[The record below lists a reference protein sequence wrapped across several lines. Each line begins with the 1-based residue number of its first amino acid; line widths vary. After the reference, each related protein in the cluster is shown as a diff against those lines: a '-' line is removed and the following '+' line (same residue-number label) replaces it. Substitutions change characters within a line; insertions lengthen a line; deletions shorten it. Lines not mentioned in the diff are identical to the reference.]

1 MKKAKNAFLW
11 LCGIFALLPLG
22 GVGGGL
28 LGLLSSCDSDSLSDD
43 SYYTFTG
50 ETVASYVENRPDS
63 FAVFSQIV
71 KDAGEN
77 ALLSTYGHYTAFI
90 PTDMAFQAFFRE
102 HGTTVEQLTAEEKR
116 NIVYNHIIR
125 STSLDY
131 ATKDFQEGA
140 LPVTNMNGRF
150 MVIAYERNEQADR
163 NDIVVNQTGRIVAPD
178 IEVHNGIIHAINHV
192 LVPSDE
198 TLGALLDQMADYS
211 LFAEALRL
219 THLCD
224 SMAET
229 YDVTFQNP
237 FTSEFVNVLGY
248 KMKTLQQRR
257 LGYTVLAEPDEVL
270 RSAGISSLEEL
281 RRFAE
286 GYYGIEAAS
295 DPTDRRNALNRFVSY
310 HLLDRQMATNSLIYQ
325 GKNTS
330 ASAMDKRYEY
340 YETMLEN
347 RLIEVKAG
355 NKINTRRNGQYVGLD
370 ESRSNVSGMNG
381 FIHSLTSVLV
391 YDEDVMQQ
399 DVLNKRIRFDD
410 YSVAPELTNNNI
422 RWNLTNLD
430 GFGGYTMAPD
440 YCGDH
445 LRFNND
451 SKIIMWASEWWT
463 AHQADE
469 ISVRGWYDFT
479 MRMPPVPPGT
489 YEIRLGYRAEPWR
502 GIAQLFIDG
511 QIIGIPVDLSYTG
524 DMPQIGWVSDD
535 ETTDQGAENDKMMRN
550 RGYMKAPNSIF
561 TQNGNINLR
570 QDINSLR
577 IIIGTFTFQNY
588 APHYF
593 RAKNVDSENGEF
605 TMDYMEYVP
614 VSYIDQEGKD

>member
-1 MKKAKNAFLW
+1 MNIRLT
-11 LCGIFALLPLG
+11 LLLAA
-22 GVGGGL
+22 GL
-28 LGLLSSCDSDSLSDD
+28 LTACQDGDD
-43 SYYTFTG
+43 IGRESYYTFRG
-50 ETVASYVENRPDS
+50 ETVSSLCEHHPER
-63 FAVFSQIV
+63 FSMMHRVLRESGQ
-71 KDAGEN
+71 ET
-77 ALLSTYGHYTAFI
+77 LLATYGHYTAFL
-90 PTDMAFQAFFRE
+90 PTDSAFTQWLAERS
-102 HGTTVEQLTAEEKR
+102 TTLDALSAEEKR
-116 NIVYNHIIR
+116 DIVFNHIIR
-125 STSLDY
+125 STNIDFLS
-131 ATKDFQEGA
+131 KDFQEGA
-140 LPVTNMNGRF
+140 LPVTNMNGRY
-150 MVIAYERNEQADR
+150 MVIGYEHDAGAGR
-163 NDIVVNQTGRIVAPD
+163 NDIIVNRTGRIVEPD
-178 IEVHNGIIHAINHV
+178 IEVHNGVVHAIDHV

-198 TLGALLDQMADYS
+198 TLGALLDQMPDFTI
-211 LFAEALRL
+211 FAEALRL
-219 THLCD
+219 THLND

-229 YDVTFQNP
+229 YDMTFENP
-237 FTSEFVNVLGY
+237 FTTEFVNVVGY

-257 LGYTVLAEPDEVL
+257 LGFTVLAEPDDVM
-270 RSAGISSLEEL
+270 RRAGISSVADLT
-281 RRFAE
+281 RYAE
-286 GYYGIEAAS
+286 QYYGTSDAD
-295 DPTDRRNALNRFVSY
+295 DPTSRANALNRFVSY
-310 HLLDRQMATNSLIYQ
+310 HLLDRQMSTNTLIYQ

-330 ASAMDKRYEY
+330 QTAMDKRYEY
-340 YETMLEN
+340 YETMLRY

-355 NKINTRRNGQYVGLD
+355 NKINTRRTDAYVGLD
-370 ESRSNVSGMNG
+370 ESHSNISGLNG
-381 FIHSLTSVLV
+381 FIHRLTDMLV
-391 YDEDVMQQ
+391 YDEEVMQQ

-410 YSVAPELTNNNI
+410 YAVAPELTNNNI
-422 RWNLTNLD
+422 RWNLINLD

-445 LRFNND
+445 LRFNQD

-502 GIAQLFIDG
+502 GIAQLFVDG

-524 DMPQIGWVSDD
+524 DMPQIGWISD
-535 ETTDQGAENDKMMRN
+535 EQTTDQGAENDKMMRN

-577 IIIGTFTFQNY
+577 IIIGTFTFQDY

-614 VSYIDQEGKD
+614 VSYIDIEGKD